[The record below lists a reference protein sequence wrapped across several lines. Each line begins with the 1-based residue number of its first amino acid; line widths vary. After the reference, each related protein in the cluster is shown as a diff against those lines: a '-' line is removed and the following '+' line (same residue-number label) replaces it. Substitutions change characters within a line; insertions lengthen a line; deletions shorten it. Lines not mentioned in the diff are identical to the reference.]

1 MNFKNLLTVFYFCG
15 LIALSLASCVRTPG
29 EGGRATISGS
39 VEIERR
45 NQINNPESIAD
56 TIPAVDTE
64 VFIVY
69 GENTSP
75 DDRVFTNPDGD
86 FAFNWLRTGEYT
98 IYVYSEDITSN
109 FPPLPKVAI
118 SQSVIIDD
126 RDGVVMLETILIYD
140 DY

>member
-1 MNFKNLLTVFYFCG
+1 MTL
-15 LIALSLASCVRTPG
+15 LSLASCVRSPG
-29 EGGRATISGS
+29 EGGRASISGS

-45 NQINNPESIAD
+45 HQTNNPESIAD
-56 TIPAVDTE
+56 TIPALDTE

-86 FAFNWLRTGEYT
+86 FTFNWLRTGEYM
-98 IYVYSEDITSN
+98 IYVYSEDISSS
-109 FPPLPKVAI
+109 PGPLPKVAI

-126 RDGVVMLETILIYD
+126 RDEAVMLETILIHD

>member
-1 MNFKNLLTVFYFCG
+1 MNFKTFLTVFYLG
-15 LIALSLASCVRTPG
+15 GIIALSLASCVRTPG
-29 EGGRATISGS
+29 EGGRASITGS

-45 NQINNPESIAD
+45 HQINNPESAED
-56 TIPAVDTE
+56 TIPALDTE

-86 FAFNWLRTGEYT
+86 FAFNWLRTGDYT
-98 IYVYSEDITSN
+98 IYVYSEDILTSSS
-109 FPPLPKVAI
+109 PLPKVAI
-118 SQSVIIDD
+118 SQSVIIDE
-126 RDGVVMLETILIYD
+126 RDEVVVLETILIYD